1 MGRSAGE
8 GEGPVSEMRVTRLA
22 PCLSTPGHEESWR
35 KQGGPPSKAEYVAAQ
50 NTWQLPIAH
59 STVRER

>member
-35 KQGGPPSKAEYVAAQ
+35 KQGGPPSKAEYVAA
-50 NTWQLPIAH
+50 TDSA
-59 STVRER
+59 